1 VRAPK
6 FDDRSLLRY
15 GPDYEVRDFPPHL
28 DWSEYSGAAGGLQG
42 AAEMCNN
49 NGACRKQEGGVMC
62 PSFRV
67 TGDEQHVTRGRA
79 NTLRLALSGQLGAD
93 ALTGEGMSEAMSLC
107 VSCKACRRECPAG
120 VDMARM
126 KIEVLAAQAMRHGFS
141 LRDRLVGWLPRYAP
155 WAAKI
160 APLLNL
166 RNRMPPLRWL
176 MEKMTGFSARRDL
189 PVWRGDRFRIPDAN
203 AGPATDGREVVLW
216 ADSFNA
222 AFEPENLHAAVA
234 VLRGAGYTVHFVRAV
249 DGSRRPLCCGRTFLS
264 IGNVAAARSEMARSL
279 AALRPFLARGVP
291 LVGLEPSCLY
301 TFRDELPA
309 VLPGEEATRTAASA
323 MLFEEF
329 IVAEAKAGRFAP
341 ALASIGTKALLHGHC
356 HQKAFGA
363 MGHVEAALRLIPD
376 LAVETIESGCCG
388 MAGAFG
394 YQAETIDVSLAMAEL
409 DLLPAIRNAGSGT
422 LLAADGTSCRHQIRD
437 GTAREAV
444 HVARLLDRSMV
455 AAGQAS
461 STASKPP

>member
-1 VRAPK
+1 
-6 FDDRSLLRY
+6 
-15 GPDYEVRDFPPHL
+15 
-28 DWSEYSGAAGGLQG
+28 
-42 AAEMCNN
+42 
-49 NGACRKQEGGVMC
+49 
-62 PSFRV
+62 
-67 TGDEQHVTRGRA
+67 
-79 NTLRLALSGQLGAD
+79 
-93 ALTGEGMSEAMSLC
+93 
-107 VSCKACRRECPAG
+107 
-120 VDMARM
+120 
-126 KIEVLAAQAMRHGFS
+126 
-141 LRDRLVGWLPRYAP
+141 
-155 WAAKI
+155 
-160 APLLNL
+160 
-166 RNRMPPLRWL
+166 
-176 MEKMTGFSARRDL
+176 
-189 PVWRGDRFRIPDAN
+189 
-203 AGPATDGREVVLW
+203 
-216 ADSFNA
+216 
-222 AFEPENLHAAVA
+222 
-234 VLRGAGYTVHFVRAV
+234 V
-249 DGSRRPLCCGRTFLS
+249 DGSKRPLCCGRTFLS

-329 IVAEAKAGRFAP
+329 IMAEAKAGRFAP